1 MNLKEAQAYM
11 EQNGS
16 IERYKKYTQLIL
28 QSYFHRPHG
37 IHGITHTK
45 RVLFLV
51 ELLAALENLAEP
63 DRDIL
68 SVAAVYHDIGRVSDG
83 VGTGHGYASISKAE
97 QFSLIHMP
105 NPEDYAIVKYLVEV
119 HCIHDREAFALV
131 EEYGLQQPERAQG
144 LLKFFKDADG
154 LDRVR
159 IHDLNPAMLR
169 LAVSG
174 GLVGLAEE
182 LYMTAR
188 GFVCT

>member
-1 MNLKEAQAYM
+1 MQAMNLKEAQAYI
-11 EQNGS
+11 EQTS
-16 IERYKKYTQLIL
+16 SMERYQKYAQYIKPE
-28 QSYFHRPHG
+28 YFHRPHG
-37 IHGITHTK
+37 IHGINHAK

-51 ELLAALENLAEP
+51 ELLAALENLDEIE
-63 DRDIL
+63 RDIL

-105 NPEDYAIVKYLVEV
+105 NPEDYATVKYLIEV

-131 EEYGLQQPERAQG
+131 KEYGLQQPERAMG

-159 IHDLNPAMLR
+159 IHDLDPAMLR
-169 LAVSG
+169 LPVSKQ
-174 GLVGLAEE
+174 LVQVAAELF
-182 LYMTAR
+182 LYHK
-188 GFVCT
+188 